1 MGDIK
6 QLTPDCAL
14 VLSLFRYYKDHPR
27 KGQIFMDILPIFA
40 NSDASEIVVVSL
52 FPYVLPKSPSI
63 ANVNHSIIGGYT
75 TVTGG
80 T

>member
-1 MGDIK
+1 
-6 QLTPDCAL
+6 
-14 VLSLFRYYKDHPR
+14 
-27 KGQIFMDILPIFA
+27 MDILPIFA

-80 T
+80 TQVQGGLPPINLLP